1 MNRKSNQRSVKM
13 ERRSISSSMIR
24 SIGYDESISTL
35 EIEFNSGA
43 IWNYY
48 DFSLTSWY
56 EFDGAESHG
65 KFFHSFIKNNY
76 RESQVG

>member
-43 IWNYY
+43 VWNYY

>member
-1 MNRKSNQRSVKM
+1 M
-13 ERRSISSSMIR
+13 ERRNVSSSMIR
-24 SIGYDESISTL
+24 SIGYDESISLL

-43 IWNYY
+43 VWNYH
-48 DFSLTSWY
+48 DFPLASWY

-65 KFFHSFIKNNY
+65 KFFRSSIKNNY